1 MVSSGWDSG
10 VRSCQPTKYLFLFT
24 ERDTP
29 ADACPPRPWLAGHT
43 VRHLSPSPF
52 PISLFFVSSFF
63 CLLLSAPSFYLLNK
77 PAQVPPHRV
86 PQTLPSFRNEFST
99 WSLPLRKLQSGEILR
114 VAQTS
119 DKLMVFLVSELSPH
133 ASPSAAAHARTCAH
147 APRRGGNPN
156 FWVPAPGLDLP
167 SLCQLCLPW
176 LHTQRCP
183 GTNAFTPSANSC
195 YG

>member
-1 MVSSGWDSG
+1 MR
-10 VRSCQPTKYLFLFT
+10 VRSAPGWQGK
-24 ERDTP
+24 
-29 ADACPPRPWLAGHT
+29 
-43 VRHLSPSPF
+43 LSATSLHPHFPSPF
-52 PISLFFVSSFF
+52 SL
-63 CLLLSAPSFYLLNK
+63 CLLFSVSFSLPPPFIYSTSPHK
-77 PAQVPPHRV
+77 CPPHRV

-119 DKLMVFLVSELSPH
+119 DKLTVFLVSELSPH

-147 APRRGGNPN
+147 APHRGGNPN

-176 LHTQRCP
+176 LHTQPCP